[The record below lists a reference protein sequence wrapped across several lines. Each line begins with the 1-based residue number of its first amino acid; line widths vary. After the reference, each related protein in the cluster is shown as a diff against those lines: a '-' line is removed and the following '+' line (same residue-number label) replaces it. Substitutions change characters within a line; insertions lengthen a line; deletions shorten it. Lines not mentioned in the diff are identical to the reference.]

1 MGVGQHPLCSLV
13 VHSNMWTG
21 SSFLVLLALNGS
33 EPCLTWAK
41 RKGKSCY
48 GHEENPIHEQRFF
61 LILMAHL
68 RDGSFIMYASPDVGH
83 QHEHI
88 SLLHKELHTFA
99 WSWHLRD
106 NRDCKTPRSVM
117 ICSNSIILSIRS
129 RFLSHQIHC
138 NNNRSILIYVLS
150 PRIIGFF
157 IIWKR
162 NLQKLHMILKD
173 LLPSM
178 ARNALSWYATK
189 MRKSSLVII
198 FTVHLEVG
206 V

>member
-1 MGVGQHPLCSLV
+1 M
-13 VHSNMWTG
+13 
-21 SSFLVLLALNGS
+21 
-33 EPCLTWAK
+33 
-41 RKGKSCY
+41 
-48 GHEENPIHEQRFF
+48 
-61 LILMAHL
+61 
-68 RDGSFIMYASPDVGH
+68 
-83 QHEHI
+83 
-88 SLLHKELHTFA
+88 ELHTFT
-99 WSWHLRD
+99 WSSHLQD
-106 NRDCKTPRSVM
+106 NRDCKIPRSVM
-117 ICSNSIILSIRS
+117 ICPNSIILSIRS

-162 NLQKLHMILKD
+162 NLQKLHMILRD

-198 FTVHLEVG
+198 LQYTPKLVSKARGSMANAQVDSWLPNWDLVASTTRGTSHDPTSYLANWREWCKF
-206 V
+206 